1 MSNQPRRPTPQ
12 WPGAPPVSVRVIA
25 NGPVTVI
32 TVAGELTYGT
42 THVLNDVV
50 DRVIRGQASPRIVL
64 DLVNVTFLCSAG
76 IHALLATRERIISAD
91 GRLVL
96 YQPSSSVERILRLT
110 GDDRCFDIQR

>member
-1 MSNQPRRPTPQ
+1 MSNQPRMPTPR
-12 WPGAPPVSVRVIA
+12 WPGAPRVSVRVLA

-50 DRVIRGQASPRIVL
+50 DRVIRKRASPRIVL
-64 DLVNVTFLCSAG
+64 DLVNVTFFCSAG
-76 IHALLATRERIISAD
+76 INALVATRERIISMD

-96 YQPSSSVERILRLT
+96 YQPSRSVERILRIT
-110 GDDRCFDIQR
+110 GDGRCFDIQR